1 MAATSSSS
9 TSRHAA
15 ARRAAVRYRIRPSDP
30 DAHLFGIEMRI
41 AEPAREGQCLS
52 LPAWIPGSY
61 MIRDFARHI
70 VRIDAND
77 SRRTVRLDKLDK
89 HTWQAGRCDGPL
101 TVRYLVY
108 AWDLSVRGAHL
119 DRTHGF
125 FNGTSVFL
133 RVHGQDHL
141 PCEVIIDSPTAREL
155 DGWQVAT
162 TLPADGARRWGFGR
176 YRAAD
181 YDELID
187 HPVEMGRFT
196 SASFTAGGA
205 LHDIAITG
213 RHDADTGRLCKD
225 LGTICEAQIALFDPA
240 GRRAPLDRF
249 LFQVMAIGDGYG
261 GLEHRASTALVCRRS
276 DLPHAGMTTMP
287 DGYRSFLGLAS
298 HEYFHLWHVK
308 RIKPQRFA
316 EYDLDREQYTRLLW
330 VFEGFTSYYDDLML
344 ARSGTVSL
352 TDYLQLLSGT
362 ISNVLRGPGRFAQS
376 VADSSFDAWTRYY
389 RQDENSPN
397 AIVSYYAKGALV
409 ALCIDLAI
417 RAGSGGRHSLDD
429 VMRLMWSR
437 YGQAF
442 YSGRRDGLP
451 EDGLP
456 AIIAEA
462 TGIRLDRE
470 IRQWSEAAA
479 ELPLAPLLHRVGLKL
494 ALGAPE
500 HAGATIGAKVALRDG
515 MPTLV
520 HALANGPAQRAGLSA
535 GDAIV
540 AVDGLRIA
548 DERALKSLLQRRQ
561 PGSTLRVHAFRRDEL
576 FECSLQPG
584 AAPLTEARVS
594 VDRRAGRSA
603 ARMRTAWLSG

>member
-1 MAATSSSS
+1 MPARPIQSS
-9 TSRHAA
+9 TRGAT
-15 ARRAAVRYRIRPSDP
+15 RVAAVHYRIRPSDP
-30 DAHLFGIEMRI
+30 GAHLFGVEMTI
-41 AEPAREGQCLS
+41 AQPQREGQRLS

-70 VRIDAND
+70 VRIDALTEG
-77 SRRTVRLDKLDK
+77 RPVRLDKLDK
-89 HTWQAGRCDGPL
+89 HTWQAGRGTGPL

-119 DRTHGF
+119 DQTHGF

-133 RVHGQDHL
+133 RVHGQEHL
-141 PCEVIIDSPTAREL
+141 PCEVIIDAPQSREL
-155 DGWQVAT
+155 AGWRLAT
-162 TLPADGARRWGFGR
+162 TLPGAGARRWGFGR
-176 YRAAD
+176 DRAAD

-196 SASFTAGGA
+196 RASFTAGDA

-213 RHDADTGRLCKD
+213 RHDTDTERLCKD
-225 LGTICEAQIALFDPA
+225 LSAICSAQIALFDPV
-240 GRRAPLDRF
+240 GKRAPLERF

-261 GLEHRASTALVCRRS
+261 GLEHRSSTALVCKRS
-276 DLPHAGMTTMP
+276 DLPYPGMSTLP

-308 RIKPQRFA
+308 RIKPERFV
-316 EYDLDREQYTRLLW
+316 EYDLEREHYTRLLW

-344 ARSGTVSL
+344 VRSGTVSPG
-352 TDYLQLLSGT
+352 DYLQLLSGT
-362 ISNVLRGPGRFAQS
+362 ISSVLRNPGRFAQS

-397 AIVSYYAKGALV
+397 SIVSYYAKGALV

-417 RAGSGGRHSLDD
+417 RAGSGGHRSLDD
-429 VMRLMWSR
+429 VMRLMWIR

-442 YSGRRDGLP
+442 YSGCRDGLP
-451 EDGLP
+451 EDGLA
-456 AIIAEA
+456 AIVAEA

-470 IRQWSEAAA
+470 IRQWSEGTA
-479 ELPLAPLLHRVGLKL
+479 ELPLVALMHRVGLKL
-494 ALGAPE
+494 ALEPPE
-500 HAGATIGAKVALRDG
+500 HGGATIGAKLALRDG

-520 HALANGPAQRAGLSA
+520 HAFADGPAQRSGLSA

-540 AVDGLRIA
+540 AVDGLRVA
-548 DERALKSLLQRRQ
+548 DERALKSLLQRRKA
-561 PGSTLRVHAFRRDEL
+561 GTTLRVHAFRRDEL
-576 FECSLQPG
+576 FEFTLHPRP
-584 AAPLTEARVS
+584 APLTEARLS

-603 ARMRTAWLSG
+603 TRMRTGWLSG